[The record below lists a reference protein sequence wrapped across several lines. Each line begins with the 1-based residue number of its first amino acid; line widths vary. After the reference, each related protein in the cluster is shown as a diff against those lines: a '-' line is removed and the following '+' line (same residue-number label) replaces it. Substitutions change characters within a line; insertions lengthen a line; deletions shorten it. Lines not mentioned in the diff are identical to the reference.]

1 MINIPQ
7 SYLYLVSFWDT
18 DRKSVPFCILSHEL
32 RQHYHNFVDVN
43 LYYMMGSIKPKPYRA
58 EIEES
63 RDRKEKRTI
72 GIYPDERL
80 RCMLHRLF
88 IIRDNYITDLDD

>member
-1 MINIPQ
+1 
-7 SYLYLVSFWDT
+7 
-18 DRKSVPFCILSHEL
+18 
-32 RQHYHNFVDVN
+32 
-43 LYYMMGSIKPKPYRA
+43 MMGSIKPKPYRA

-63 RDRKEKRTI
+63 REQKEKRTI

-88 IIRDNYITDLDD
+88 IILDNYITDLDD

>member
-1 MINIPQ
+1 
-7 SYLYLVSFWDT
+7 
-18 DRKSVPFCILSHEL
+18 
-32 RQHYHNFVDVN
+32 
-43 LYYMMGSIKPKPYRA
+43 MMGSIKPKPYRA